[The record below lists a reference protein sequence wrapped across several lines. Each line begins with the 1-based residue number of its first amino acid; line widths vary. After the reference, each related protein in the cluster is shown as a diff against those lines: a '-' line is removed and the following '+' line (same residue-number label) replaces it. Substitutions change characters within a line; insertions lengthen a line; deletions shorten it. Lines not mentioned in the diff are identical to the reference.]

1 MCKDSSSARVFQEEQ
16 NMGHH
21 DEFDLDVR
29 LGSGSSLAG
38 SPRLQD
44 DGDDTLETCADIC
57 TGQTCAT
64 CDTQCG
70 QNTCATCDTQ
80 CGQNTC
86 ATCATCDTQ
95 CGQNTCDTQC
105 CTCDP
110 NICPTQFG
118 QFTRD
123 NTCHG
128 PSCDQICEP
137 G

>member
-1 MCKDSSSARVFQEEQ
+1 
-16 NMGHH
+16 MGNH

-57 TGQTCAT
+57 TGQTCA
-64 CDTQCG
+64 D
-70 QNTCATCDTQ
+70 QN
-80 CGQNTC
+80 
-86 ATCATCDTQ
+86 TCATCDTQ

-105 CTCDP
+105 GTCDP

-118 QFTRD
+118 QFTCD
-123 NTCHG
+123 NTCQG